1 MLMTSRAFWKSV
13 RNSLRETEIFLVT
26 PIDSATDALQL
37 LKKEQFDAIISD
49 YQMPGMNGIQFL
61 VEVRRCTGQI
71 PFIIFTGRGREEI
84 VIQALN
90 AGADFYLQKGGS
102 PEAQF
107 AELSHKIQIA
117 VENFRSREKI
127 QYLNRLYSVLS
138 ATNKA
143 ICTHSD
149 KKRIFLR
156 YAGSWSKRGNSVWHG
171 SVFAMRSI
179 ILSGPLL
186 MPGMP
191 MDTSIP

>member
-1 MLMTSRAFWKSV
+1 MV
-13 RNSLRETEIFLVT
+13 NSLRILYVDDEPGLLEIGKKFLERNGDFLVT

-143 ICTHSD
+143 IVLHSD
-149 KKRIFLR
+149 KERIFLR
-156 YAGSWSKRGNSVWHG
+156 DMPDPGRNGG
-171 SVFAMRSI
+171 IPFGMDRS
-179 ILSGPLL
+179 LRCGAQSYPARC
-186 MPGMP
+186 
-191 MDTSIP
+191 